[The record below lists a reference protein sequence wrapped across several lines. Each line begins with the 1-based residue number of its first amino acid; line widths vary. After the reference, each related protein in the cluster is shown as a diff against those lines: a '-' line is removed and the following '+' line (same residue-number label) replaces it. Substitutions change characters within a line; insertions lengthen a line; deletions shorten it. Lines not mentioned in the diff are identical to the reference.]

1 MGDMLGFFA
10 ILPRVLRPGGR
21 FSFFNGLSD
30 SNIYAQAFSCRVAQI
45 DLAQMGMA
53 TLFEAIPLGEVEDD
67 EWKKVVNHY
76 WSLETYYAPI
86 SFLLPS
92 EKALAQGARVN
103 LSVLGAKELR
113 SNAVQVGDQV
123 GKSLTDKLERAN
135 SA

>member
-45 DLAQMGMA
+45 DLAQFGMA
-53 TLFEAIPLGEVEDD
+53 TLFEAISLGEVNDE

-92 EKALAQGARVN
+92 EQAVATGARVN
-103 LSVLGAKELR
+103 LSASDTKQLR
-113 SNAVQVGDQV
+113 SKAVQVGD
-123 GKSLTDKLERAN
+123 K
-135 SA
+135 